1 MLYVPDIV
9 LDIRDTTEKM
19 QREFIPKS
27 NLLFAFLKDHLRG
40 PFLASLSSL
49 IPFHLSAVQSPS
61 AVILEPRKI
70 KSATVSTVSPPI
82 CYEVM
87 GPDAMILVF

>member
-49 IPFHLSAVQSPS
+49 IPFHLSA
-61 AVILEPRKI
+61 
-70 KSATVSTVSPPI
+70 ATE
-82 CYEVM
+82 CF
-87 GPDAMILVF
+87 L